1 MAYSGCETFEEG
13 VISMERSLRQV
24 DASVHWTQEVTL
36 EMLSGVITRARVEA
50 ILEALQLTEL
60 RVRKLTMVVTIW
72 LCIAMNLYTEE
83 SIDGVMTKLAAG
95 PRFLRTTDNI
105 ETAGASAIS
114 QRRQQLGVAPM
125 VALYREVCC
134 PLATAKTQDAFL
146 FGLRLMAIDGT
157 VEDVADT
164 PANSSYFGR
173 QKGSRGDSA
182 FPQMQCVYLCECGTH
197 AICDGG
203 AWPYKTGERR
213 GGSRMLRSV
222 GADMLVMWDCG
233 FHSYDM
239 CARCSR
245 QKAAFLGRI
254 PSHVRFTPISHLP
267 DGSYLA
273 YIQPYQP
280 HRRKAGER
288 LLVRII
294 EYTIDDPARSGHGER
309 HRLVTSLLDP
319 GFYPAHQLAVSY
331 HERWEVEI
339 TIDETDT
346 HQRRPLRPFRSR
358 TPLGVLQEFYGLLLA
373 HYIIRAIMHEAA
385 LQADVAP
392 DRLSFIRTVRI
403 LRTAV
408 FQAQIVAPEQSTDW
422 YHHLLHDIVRA
433 QLPRRD
439 NRINPRV
446 IKRKISKFGLKREQ
460 HRHWPQPARSFSE
473 TVVILI

>member
-1 MAYSGCETFEEG
+1 
-13 VISMERSLRQV
+13 MERSLRQV

-36 EMLSGVITRARVEA
+36 ELLSRAITRARIEA

-83 SIDGVMTKLAAG
+83 SIDDVMIKLAAG
-95 PRFLRTTDNI
+95 PRFLRPLDEI
-105 ETAGASAIS
+105 EVPGASAIC
-114 QRRQQLGVAPM
+114 QRRQQLGVAPIA
-125 VALYREVCC
+125 ALFREVCQ
-134 PLATAKTQDAFL
+134 PQATAQTQAAFL
-146 FGLRLMAIDGT
+146 YGLRLMAIDGT

-164 PANSSYFGR
+164 PANASYFGR
-173 QKGSRGDSA
+173 HTGSGRGASA
-182 FPQMQCVYLCECGTH
+182 FPQMRCVYLTECGTH
-197 AICDGG
+197 VICDGG
-203 AWPYKTGERR
+203 AWPYTMSERI
-213 GGSRMLRSV
+213 GGLRVLRSV

-233 FHSYDM
+233 FHSFDM
-239 CARCSR
+239 CARCFK
-245 QKAAFLGRI
+245 QKAAFLGRV
-254 PSHVRFTPISHLP
+254 PSGVLFTPISRLA

-273 YIQPYQP
+273 YIQPSKKK
-280 HRRKAGER
+280 RRKKDQR
-288 LLVRII
+288 LLVRVI
-294 EYTIDDPARSGHGER
+294 EYTLDDPARTGHMER
-309 HRLVTSLLDP
+309 HRLVTSLLDS
-319 GFYPAHQLAVSY
+319 GLYPAHDLAVAY

-373 HYIIRAIMHEAA
+373 HYIIRATMHEAA
-385 LQADVAP
+385 LQAQVAP
-392 DRLSFIRTVRI
+392 DRLSFVHSVRI

-408 FQAQIVAPEQSTDW
+408 FQAQVVATEQSADW
-422 YHHLLHDIVRA
+422 YQQLLHDIGQA
-433 QLPRRD
+433 QLPQRN

-446 IKRKISKFGLKREQ
+446 VKRKMSNFALKREQ